1 MTLSRLIISVAW
13 IGVAGV
19 AVIGAV
25 FLISPTFALNNF
37 DHSADRLGY
46 VMGGRYL
53 FIAAILG
60 LALYWRDLRLLTALM
75 LGFAGLAFI
84 DALIYLGAEPGADQV
99 SPVPHFG
106 IGIVCIGAAF
116 VFNRL
121 RRAAP

>member
-1 MTLSRLIISVAW
+1 MIRLLFVVAAVVAA
-13 IGVAGV
+13 IGLT
-19 AVIGAV
+19 
-25 FLISPTFALNNF
+25 FLIAPTFALDNF
-37 DHSADRLGY
+37 DHSADRLAL

-53 FIAAILG
+53 FIAAILA

-99 SPVPHFG
+99 SPLPHFG